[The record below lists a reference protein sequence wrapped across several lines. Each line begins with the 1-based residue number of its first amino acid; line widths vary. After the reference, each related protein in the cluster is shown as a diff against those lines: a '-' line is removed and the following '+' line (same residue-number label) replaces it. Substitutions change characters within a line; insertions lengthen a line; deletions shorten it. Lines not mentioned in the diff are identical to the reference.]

1 MSALDICVKA
11 AKIFEILGMT
21 ARAEEA
27 RTLGE
32 EFRQAARAHF
42 VEWKYG
48 DSYFA
53 VPIA

>member
-48 DSYFA
+48 DS
-53 VPIA
+53 